1 MASIDNQDPARSLS
15 EEEDPSLDFSVE
27 PDEKVWDEEDGLIDA
42 EDVVV
47 EPGPADVPEADPAD
61 VAEQHRGLD
70 E

>member
-42 EDVVV
+42 EEAVV
-47 EPGPADVPEADPAD
+47 EPSPADVPEADPAD

-70 E
+70 T

>member
-15 EEEDPSLDFSVE
+15 EEEDPSLDLSVE

-47 EPGPADVPEADPAD
+47 EPGPAGLPEADPAD
-61 VAEQHRGLD
+61 VAEQRRGLD
-70 E
+70 T